1 MVKKKTTRTKT
12 RHVSVSP
19 THLMIKRS
27 IVSYAVLVFITFATV
42 SMSIYLLERMAT
54 ARYEQGRLDRINS
67 IYTDLQLGDSYHVAN
82 SNVFGDKRKY
92 ADNKKLTHSSRIEYG
107 HNDTVANTLVD
118 TTKQIE
124 AAGFTKV
131 DIAYEGSVAEQF
143 VFKNADGEY
152 IRLNVKTKA
161 AQDMT
166 IYGVPTQEEWQNADK
181 NAAPSYVTVLVNLDT
196 NSE

>member
-1 MVKKKTTRTKT
+1 MTKKTTRTRT

-54 ARYEQGRLDRINS
+54 ARYEQGRLDQIHS
-67 IYTDLQLGDSYHVAN
+67 IYTDLQLGDSYHVAK
-82 SNVFGDKRKY
+82 SDVFGDKRKHS
-92 ADNKKLTHSSRIEYG
+92 DNKKLTYASSVEYG
-107 HNDTVANTLVD
+107 HNDTVANTLADV
-118 TTKQIE
+118 TKQIT

-131 DIAYEGSVAEQF
+131 ATEYEGSVAEQT
-143 VFKNADGEY
+143 VFKNNDGEY
-152 IRLNVKTKA
+152 LRLNVKTKA
-161 AQDMT
+161 AQDMA
-166 IYGVPTQEEWQNADK
+166 IYGVPTQEEWQTADK
-181 NAAPSYVTVLVNLDT
+181 NAAPSYVTIKVNLDG

>member
-1 MVKKKTTRTKT
+1 MVKKSTRTKT

-19 THLMIKRS
+19 THFMIKRS
-27 IVSYAVLVFITFATV
+27 LISYAVLVFVTFATI

-54 ARYEQGRLDRINS
+54 ARYEQGRLDQIS
-67 IYTDLQLGDSYHVAN
+67 SVYTDLQLGDSYHVAK
-82 SNVFGDKRKY
+82 SDVFGDKRKY
-92 ADNKKLTHSSRIEYG
+92 TDNKKLTHSSTVEYG
-107 HNDTVANTLVD
+107 HNDTVANTLVEV
-118 TTKQIE
+118 TKQIE

-131 DIAYEGSVAEQF
+131 DIAYEGSVEEQF
-143 VFKNADGEY
+143 IFKNAEGEY

-181 NAAPSYVTVLVNLDT
+181 NAAPSYVTILVNIDG
-196 NSE
+196 NGE